1 MGWYD
6 IGGIGQKSGKC
17 HEGPTRGQASV
28 ELADEGGS
36 SLRCFKTHQRTK
48 LRVIAGYSTTGFN
61 PGHLVSRETADMS
74 EYVH

>member
-1 MGWYD
+1 MKGRR
-6 IGGIGQKSGKC
+6 GGQS
-17 HEGPTRGQASV
+17 P
-28 ELADEGGS
+28 DEGAAEIACA
-36 SLRCFKTHQRTK
+36 LRAIKFIKREK